1 MSSTTSNIDHERYRI
16 EVSAKSAY
24 VAEQS
29 SPEKEKFVFTYTISV
44 HNTGGV
50 AAQLQSRH
58 WIITDANGRVQEVH
72 GDGVVGQQPRLAPGE
87 RFEYTSGAL
96 LDTPVGSMYGSY
108 KMIAEDGIEFDA
120 PIPAF
125 RLSVPNLIH

>member
-1 MSSTTSNIDHERYRI
+1 MNIDHERYRI

-44 HNTGGV
+44 HNTGEV

-72 GDGVVGQQPRLAPGE
+72 GDGVVGQQPHLAPGE

-108 KMIAEDGIEFDA
+108 RMVAEDGIEFDA